1 MSETKA
7 FSGVEIKSV
16 DEGRVLA
23 HFATYN
29 EIDHHDDL
37 TRKGAFEDGAEVVVS
52 AYNHQSWG
60 GSLPVGK
67 GRIRD
72 GGTGAVADIQF
83 FMNTQAGR
91 DTFETVKQLGSLQQW
106 SYGFDVVE
114 KSREDVETP
123 EGEQKSVRVLKKVR
137 VHEVSPVMLGAGKS
151 TSTLAVKHMNLEDP
165 DFLDML
171 IERLEEKASGK
182 PKPKPKK
189 PGNNDSSSDSDEES
203 GQDNEDDSGD
213 ENDDSPAARRRR
225 RMQQQRRGNKKPGSN
240 SSNSSG
246 KMRMS
251 DQTEDVIT
259 DLKEL
264 ADRAE
269 EIVTLRKSQGKSGIS
284 DSLNQQFHELLKQA
298 DRIFD
303 LYTEIEDEDDEVA
316 LKANGEEQQAEF
328 RSMYAQFTRDNL
340 SEEL

>member
-106 SYGFDVVE
+106 S
-114 KSREDVETP
+114 
-123 EGEQKSVRVLKKVR
+123 
-137 VHEVSPVMLGAGKS
+137 
-151 TSTLAVKHMNLEDP
+151 
-165 DFLDML
+165 
-171 IERLEEKASGK
+171 
-182 PKPKPKK
+182 
-189 PGNNDSSSDSDEES
+189 
-203 GQDNEDDSGD
+203 
-213 ENDDSPAARRRR
+213 
-225 RMQQQRRGNKKPGSN
+225 
-240 SSNSSG
+240 
-246 KMRMS
+246 
-251 DQTEDVIT
+251 
-259 DLKEL
+259 
-264 ADRAE
+264 
-269 EIVTLRKSQGKSGIS
+269 
-284 DSLNQQFHELLKQA
+284 
-298 DRIFD
+298 
-303 LYTEIEDEDDEVA
+303 
-316 LKANGEEQQAEF
+316 
-328 RSMYAQFTRDNL
+328 
-340 SEEL
+340 

>member
-1 MSETKA
+1 M
-7 FSGVEIKSV
+7 
-16 DEGRVLA
+16 
-23 HFATYN
+23 
-29 EIDHHDDL
+29 
-37 TRKGAFEDGAEVVVS
+37 
-52 AYNHQSWG
+52 
-60 GSLPVGK
+60 
-67 GRIRD
+67 
-72 GGTGAVADIQF
+72 
-83 FMNTQAGR
+83 
-91 DTFETVKQLGSLQQW
+91 
-106 SYGFDVVE
+106 
-114 KSREDVETP
+114 
-123 EGEQKSVRVLKKVR
+123 LKKVR

-316 LKANGEEQQAEF
+316 LKANGEEQQA
-328 RSMYAQFTRDNL
+328 
-340 SEEL
+340 